1 MVHEPIAQLFENV
14 AAQLHPEIDK
24 LLDEGEDRGRRL
36 RARRRARTAA
46 GNFLALATILAAG
59 LTFGLR
65 DSPGSAPPTTLA
77 SASGTSLAAA
87 PAPSTAR
94 SPTSVRSARS
104 VSLSSSKICVPA
116 GTLRTMSL
124 PRAPARLRPMPWPPL
139 RALKCC

>member
-1 MVHEPIAQLFENV
+1 MVHEPIAQLFEKV

-77 SASGTSLAAA
+77 SASGTSLAAT
-87 PAPSTAR
+87 PPRPQRDRQPPSCPRPLRRCQRR
-94 SPTSVRSARS
+94 S
-104 VSLSSSKICVPA
+104 C
-116 GTLRTMSL
+116 
-124 PRAPARLRPMPWPPL
+124 PRPRPAR
-139 RALKCC
+139 A